1 MQPVLTPPDRTQ
13 VAQAGPAPTSAHL
26 RQLPPAAPIHQLHHY
41 AYRAKD
47 AEETRHFYEDILGLP
62 LYHIIQSDYVP
73 STGEYCPYTHFFFRL
88 KDGSCIAFFDLGDDE
103 AALPS
108 PNTPLWVNHISF
120 RVDTVADLEAMKARL
135 QAEGIEVLGVTDHHI
150 FKSIYFFDPNG
161 VRLELTAQLADEVQM
176 QRESTTTHARL
187 AEWTARK
194 EQWRKERAAGR
205 ASAPLKPQQNDRP
218 EVTGPDSSDRQ
229 T

>member
-1 MQPVLTPPDRTQ
+1 MTI
-13 VAQAGPAPTSAHL
+13 S
-26 RQLPPAAPIHQLHHY
+26 QLPAAAPIQQLHHY
-41 AYRAKD
+41 AYKAKD

-62 LYHIIQSDYVP
+62 LFHIIQSDVVP

-88 KDGSCIAFFDLGDDE
+88 QDGSCIAFFDLGDDE

-120 RVDTVADLEAMKARL
+120 RVNTVQELEDMKARL

-161 VRLELTAQLADEVQM
+161 IRLELTAQLADAVQM
-176 QRESTTTHARL
+176 QKESLTTHARL
-187 AEWTARK
+187 NEWTARK
-194 EQWRKERAAGR
+194 QVWRTERAAGKT
-205 ASAPLKPQQNDRP
+205 SSPLKPQQNDRP
-218 EVTGPDSSDRQ
+218 EFVPASK
-229 T
+229 

>member
-1 MQPVLTPPDRTQ
+1 MSELHSTQ
-13 VAQAGPAPTSAHL
+13 NLVRNLAN
-26 RQLPPAAPIHQLHHY
+26 LPPAAPIQQLHHY

-62 LYHIIQSDYVP
+62 LFHIIQSDIVP

-88 KDGSCIAFFDLGDDE
+88 QDGSCIAFFDLGDDQ

-120 RVDTVADLEAMKARL
+120 RVNTVQELEAMKTRL
-135 QAEGIEVLGVTDHHI
+135 QAEGIEVLGITDHHI

-161 VRLELTAQLADEVQM
+161 VRLELTAQLADDAHM
-176 QRESTTTHARL
+176 QKESSNVHATL
-187 AEWTARK
+187 AAWTARK
-194 EQWRKERAAGR
+194 QQWRAERAAA
-205 ASAPLKPQQNDRP
+205 AS
-218 EVTGPDSSDRQ
+218 T
-229 T
+229 

>member
-1 MQPVLTPPDRTQ
+1 MNYALWNPKMTSQHSALPP
-13 VAQAGPAPTSAHL
+13 PAPI
-26 RQLPPAAPIHQLHHY
+26 QQLHHY

-62 LYHIIQSDYVP
+62 LFHIIQSDIVP

-88 KDGSCIAFFDLGDDE
+88 QDGSFIAFFDLGDDE

-120 RVDTVADLEAMKARL
+120 RVNSVPELQAMKARL
-135 QAEGIEVLGVTDHHI
+135 ESEGIDVLGVTDHQI

-176 QRESTTTHARL
+176 LKESTSVHARL

-194 EQWRKERAAGR
+194 QVWRAERLA
-205 ASAPLKPQQNDRP
+205 
-218 EVTGPDSSDRQ
+218 Q
-229 T
+229 TTP

>member
-1 MQPVLTPPDRTQ
+1 MAAVLKDLSHL
-13 VAQAGPAPTSAHL
+13 PAP
-26 RQLPPAAPIHQLHHY
+26 AAVQQLHHY
-41 AYRAKD
+41 AYKARD

-88 KDGSCIAFFDLGDDE
+88 LDGSFIAFFDLGDDE

-120 RVDTVADLEAMKARL
+120 RVNTEQELENTKARL
-135 QAEGIEVLGVTDHHI
+135 QAHGVEVLGVTDHHI

-161 VRLELTAQLADEVQM
+161 IRLELTAQLADAVQM
-176 QRESTTTHARL
+176 QRESTTARARL
-187 AEWTARK
+187 DEWTARK
-194 EQWRKERAAGR
+194 AQWRAERAAGQTSD
-205 ASAPLKPQQNDRP
+205 ALKPAHNDRP
-218 EVTGPDSSDRQ
+218 EFVPGSAEA
-229 T
+229 

>member
-1 MQPVLTPPDRTQ
+1 MDALMTSTNLRPAASPL
-13 VAQAGPAPTSAHL
+13 PAP
-26 RQLPPAAPIHQLHHY
+26 PPVQQLHHY

-88 KDGSCIAFFDLGDDE
+88 QDGSFIAFFDLGNDE

-120 RVDTVADLEAMKARL
+120 RVNTVAELEAMKARL
-135 QAEGIEVLGVTDHHI
+135 QADGIEVLGVTDHHI

-161 VRLELTAQLADEVQM
+161 VRLELTAQLADEFEMLQ
-176 QRESTTTHARL
+176 ESKTAHARL

-194 EQWRKERAAGR
+194 QQWRTEKAAGK
-205 ASAPLKPQQNDRP
+205 AVDTLKPQQNDRP
-218 EVTGPDSSDRQ
+218 EVSTSKLI
-229 T
+229 